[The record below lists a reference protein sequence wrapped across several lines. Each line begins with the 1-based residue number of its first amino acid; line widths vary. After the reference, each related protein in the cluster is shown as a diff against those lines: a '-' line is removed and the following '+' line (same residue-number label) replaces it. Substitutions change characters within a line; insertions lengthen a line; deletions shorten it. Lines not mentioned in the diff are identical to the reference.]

1 MLEIYFLAWNGH
13 KNEAGLNHLVGSQ
26 PSNLDNWLSNGNY
39 NNKTAQTWIKTAQTW
54 IVKQQAQYIVT

>member
-1 MLEIYFLAWNGH
+1 MMLEIYFLAWNGH

-26 PSNLDNWLSNGNY
+26 PSNLDDWLSNGNCN
-39 NNKTAQTWIKTAQTW
+39 NNKIAQTW